1 MSEAHSIILDE
12 AAARRVV
19 LVRAIEEA
27 DGKRPLLDLAERD
40 QIEQSVLRGLP
51 GARPAARAAPTR
63 YLVERANQLLAA
75 VVRRNPRLAGLEH
88 PSRWHAHLAWLL
100 PLLAFVSG
108 LLIDRIGD
116 PHKLDLLSP
125 PLLMFIAWN
134 VAVYVLLALSLVP
147 AGPQSGWSEKAVRW
161 LATLPS
167 QIGGLAGVGMRES
180 LLARF
185 RVHWWRA
192 AGRIESLRLQQ
203 VLHIAAA
210 AWAVGVAL
218 SIAGGGFVRE
228 YRVGWESLWLDAEG
242 VCAVLNFLFAPVLWL
257 LPVEGFSVEEL
268 RRLHS
273 DSGVPVDREQA
284 RKWVVLYLGLLFL
297 VVVLPRTILA
307 AWAARRS
314 QALLRRVTIAL
325 DEPYFAGILSRM
337 NPAVTVGLVG
347 APTSMEEVV
356 RAVLQQASR
365 TPGDV
370 VQGTAQSILLRT
382 SHDDE
387 LCAVAATERADVEQ
401 AWLCVATTEE
411 LTAALPLLLAIGKP
425 VLVLHAR
432 AVDGNALA
440 TIARDAGLTADVLAI
455 ESAASCWAVEVP
467 LWDALLRRLPPHK
480 LERGQ
485 RLVNE
490 LKEVQQARLRESMRA
505 MGHALVLSAREAQ
518 AMDSDPSWRPKL
530 LTNESRE
537 RARKAREEAMANVLV
552 RVNSHMA
559 AALQELR
566 RLHGLP
572 EALDGERLDGPVL
585 DQAYAELMHPP
596 NAAVAGAAAGMAA
609 GALAGAKIDLLT
621 GGMTMGAGAAVG
633 ALIGGTGAFSAA
645 RWFGEADIRLSDEQL
660 RALAGRMVVHY
671 LAAIH
676 ARRMEPEAAQA
687 APGRWRD
694 STQAV
699 FEAEVRRHEKLWQQA
714 RKMGGDEEAVAAVAR
729 ALRSATFKVL
739 GRLYDLRGLPMEL
752 EKD

>member
-1 MSEAHSIILDE
+1 MNEPQSITLDE
-12 AAARRVV
+12 AAARSVV

-27 DGKRPLLDLAERD
+27 DGKRPLLDLVERD
-40 QIEQSVLRGLP
+40 RIEQVVLRALP
-51 GARPAARAAPTR
+51 DAGRAARAAPAR
-63 YLVERANQLLAA
+63 YLTERASQLLAA
-75 VVRRNPRLAGLEH
+75 AARRNPRFAGLEH

-100 PLLAFVSG
+100 PLLAFLSG

-147 AGPQSGWSEKAVRW
+147 AGPQSAWSDKATRW

-167 QIGGLAGVGMRES
+167 QIAELPGPGMRES

-192 AGRIESLRLQQ
+192 AGRLESLRLQQ

-228 YRVGWESLWLDAEG
+228 YRVGWESLWLDADG
-242 VCAVLNFLFAPVLWL
+242 VRAVLNLLFAPVRLL
-257 LPVEGFSVEEL
+257 LPVEGFTVDEL

-284 RKWVVLYLGLLFL
+284 RKWVMLYLGLLFL
-297 VVVLPRTILA
+297 MVVLPRTALA
-307 AWAARRS
+307 AWAARRR
-314 QALLRRVTIAL
+314 QALAREVRIDLA
-325 DEPYFAGILSRM
+325 DPYFAAILSRM
-337 NPAVTVGLVG
+337 NPAVTVGIVG
-347 APTSMEEVV
+347 APTSMEELV
-356 RAVLQQASR
+356 RTVLQQASR
-365 TPGDV
+365 SPGDAM
-370 VQGTAQSILLRT
+370 QGAVHSILLRT

-387 LCAVAATERADVEQ
+387 LCAVAATAVADVEQ

-411 LTAALPLLLAIGKP
+411 FTAAVPLLRAIGKP

-455 ESAASCWAVEVP
+455 ESAASCWAVEAP
-467 LWDALLRRLPPHK
+467 LWDALLRQLPPHK

-490 LKEVQQARLRESMRA
+490 LQEVQQARLRESMRA
-505 MGHALVLSAREAQ
+505 MGHALLHSAREAQ
-518 AMDSDPSWRPKL
+518 AMESDPSWRPKL
-530 LTNESRE
+530 LTSESRE

-572 EALDGERLDGPVL
+572 EPLDSESLDGSVAG
-585 DQAYAELMHPP
+585 QAYAELMHPP

-660 RALAGRMVVHY
+660 RALASRMVVHY

-694 STQAV
+694 STKAV
-699 FEAEVRRHEKLWQQA
+699 FESEVKRHEKLWQQA
-714 RKMGGDEEAVAAVAR
+714 RKAGGDEEAAAAITR
-729 ALRSATFKVL
+729 ALQSVTFKVL
-739 GRLYDLRGLPMEL
+739 GRLYDLRGLQMEL